1 VYAGWARTGLDS
13 LVLFWSPLRI
23 GRTGDRVAVVTETDG
38 FIKRTGYIWDH
49 CALTHLY
56 ALDEKQAMA
65 KTVFCQRFLKNDF
78 SERCHSAI
86 LEPTSSLEPVLQPA
100 NSRSL
105 LLGTERACAIIISE
119 REDFLT

>member
-49 CALTHLY
+49 YALTHLY

-65 KTVFCQRFLKNDF
+65 KNSVFSKIFGERFFREMSL
-78 SERCHSAI
+78 RHS
-86 LEPTSSLEPVLQPA
+86 
-100 NSRSL
+100 
-105 LLGTERACAIIISE
+105 
-119 REDFLT
+119 